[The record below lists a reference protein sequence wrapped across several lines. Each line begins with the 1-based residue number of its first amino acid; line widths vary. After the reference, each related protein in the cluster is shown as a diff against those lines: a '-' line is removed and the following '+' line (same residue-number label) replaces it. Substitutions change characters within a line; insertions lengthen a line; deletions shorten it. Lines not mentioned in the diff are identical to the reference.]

1 MGEEEIPSKEE
12 CQKLTEPNLYEL
24 VEKLLIEKQQQ
35 REMINTLQIA
45 IKEMGKMKMCF
56 DNLLSVLVD
65 KKILTA
71 EEVEKRVY
79 GGC

>member
-1 MGEEEIPSKEE
+1 MENEIPNKEE
-12 CQKLTEPNLYEL
+12 CQKITEPNLFEL

-35 REMINTLQIA
+35 RELINALQIA
-45 IKEMGKMKMCF
+45 IKELGLMKMCF
-56 DNLLSVLVD
+56 DNLLNVLVD

>member
-1 MGEEEIPSKEE
+1 MEDGTIPSKEE

-35 REMINTLQIA
+35 RELINAMQIA
-45 IKEMGKMKMCF
+45 IKELGLIKVNF
-56 DNLLSVLVD
+56 DNLLNVLVD